1 MEAIMQ
7 VVVKQS
13 SGLGNQLFQYAAGR
27 CLAKRYGATLRIA
40 HQLPHLL
47 HSLGHPRSVLLQHFA
62 IAAPVRESSYLDRL
76 VVTDQPR
83 LQQVARLGRRLAKI
97 QVVRQSPERCQL
109 HQEIRI
115 RPDVRTVYLHGFWQD
130 YSLVREVE
138 SELRRELSLIEPLR
152 GRNLEVAKR
161 IAAARNPVSLHLRR
175 GDYAP
180 FFGSHMMLPMA
191 YYEHAISHILN
202 QERQS
207 TFFVFSDDVAF
218 ARDWLRGDPR
228 FVVVDHNDEAA
239 AHEDLRLMSLC
250 RHHIIANSTFSWW
263 GAWLNPCC
271 DKQVIAP
278 ARWLGFDTA
287 KTPIAC
293 PEWTLL
299 DASLPRRLM
308 PMPTVAA

>member
-7 VVVKQS
+7 VVVKQCG
-13 SGLGNQLFQYAAGR
+13 GLGNQLFQYAAGR
-27 CLAKRYGATLRIA
+27 CLAKRHGATLRVA

-47 HSLGHPRSVLLQHFA
+47 HSHGHPRSVLLQHFA

-76 VVTDQPR
+76 AVTDQPR
-83 LQQVARLGRRLAKI
+83 LQQVARQLRRLCKT
-97 QVVRQSPERCQL
+97 QVVRQSPKRCQFHHEL
-109 HQEIRI
+109 RI
-115 RPDVRTVYLHGFWQD
+115 RRDTRTVYLHGFWQD

-138 SELRRELSLIEPLR
+138 SELRQELSLIEPLR

-175 GDYAP
+175 GDYGA
-180 FFGSHMMLPMA
+180 FFESDMMLPIA
-191 YYEHAISHILN
+191 YYEHAIGHILE
-202 QERQS
+202 QERQT

-218 ARDWLRGDPR
+218 ARDWLRGDQR

-278 ARWLGFDTA
+278 ARWLDMDTA
-287 KTPIAC
+287 QTPIAC
-293 PEWTLL
+293 PGWTLL
-299 DASLPRRLM
+299 DASLPRRLK
-308 PMPTVAA
+308 PMVAA